1 MINTAFQVNLFLEK
15 RRLSKKQGNRHNLK
29 IRIYDKTT
37 QKETYIPTKYYF
49 NQDEYKAITGPK
61 PRGIYKEHK
70 ADLEAM
76 LVYVKKV
83 ASTIEPFSADELKE
97 TLAIK
102 KSNNRDVFSLLLQI
116 EKEYKDLDKISTAE
130 TYNLTS
136 KKIKTYLDYKN
147 NKGNLLFTD
156 VTVKWL
162 RFFEQWIIDID
173 KKSITTLSIYL
184 RCLRKAYNDAIDN
197 RAYMVTSEHYPFG
210 KKGYQIPMSANSK
223 NALTKEQL
231 QHLYKTTPTST
242 EQQKAKDF
250 FFLSYA
256 LNGLNITDILNLKW
270 IDIKEGKT
278 IEIYR
283 QKTKST
289 STVSKKIE
297 IPLNEVCNGVIEL
310 YGNQSSPYVF
320 DVINDGM
327 DADTKKRKTKA
338 FTRFINQHIKKL
350 AKANDLPDWISTY
363 TARHTWA
370 TLQVNAA
377 GAGIEFVSKQ
387 LGHTDIKTTQ
397 NYFKGFTDET
407 KRQQSQKAVDLLNE

>member
-1 MINTAFQVNLFLEK
+1 M
-15 RRLSKKQGNRHNLK
+15 H
-29 IRIYDKTT
+29 
-37 QKETYIPTKYYF
+37 
-49 NQDEYKAITGPK
+49 
-61 PRGIYKEHK
+61 KEHK

-76 LVYVKKV
+76 LVYVKNV
-83 ASTIEPFSADELKE
+83 ANTIEPFSADELKE

-102 KSNNRDVFSLLLQI
+102 KSSNRDVFSLLFQI

-162 RFFEQWIIDID
+162 KFFEQWVIEID

-184 RCLRKAYNDAIDN
+184 RCLRKAYNDAIDS
-197 RAYMVTSEHYPFG
+197 RAYKVTSDYYPFG
-210 KKGYQIPMSANSK
+210 KKGYQIPKSTKTK

-231 QHLYKTTPTST
+231 QSLYKTTPASP

-256 LNGLNITDILNLKW
+256 LNGLNITDILQLNW
-270 IDIKEGKT
+270 SDIKEDNV

-289 STVSKKIE
+289 NTIAKKME
-297 IPLNEVCNGVIEL
+297 IPLNEISKGIIEL
-310 YGNQSSPYVF
+310 YSNQSTPKVF
-320 DVINDGM
+320 DIINDGM

-350 AKANDLPDWISTY
+350 AKANDLPEWISTS
-363 TARHTWA
+363 TAKHTLNFFETEHDVYLKRGSLLSA
-370 TLQVNAA
+370 QMLLLMHK
-377 GAGIEFVSKQ
+377 SPR
-387 LGHTDIKTTQ
+387 
-397 NYFKGFTDET
+397 FKI
-407 KRQQSQKAVDLLNE
+407 A